1 MIKVKYNI
9 GSKPHEEEFK
19 NYEELGKW
27 IVKNYN
33 LKIIDVNEGAE
44 KDDKK

>member
-9 GSKPHEEEFK
+9 GSKPHEIDFK

-27 IVKNYN
+27 VVKNYN
-33 LKIIDVNEGAE
+33 FNIINVVNVME
-44 KDDKK
+44 

>member
-9 GSKPHEEEFK
+9 GSKPHKIEFE

-27 IVKNYN
+27 VVNNYK
-33 LKIIDVNEGAE
+33 LQIMDVTEN
-44 KDDKK
+44 